1 MITASKWTLRVALLV
16 GGSALC
22 AAAGTA
28 SAQPAPADQAQ
39 AAPLAGAGGLEEVIV
54 TARKRQE
61 NVQNVPVA
69 ITAISGAEMQRK
81 DLTSLESIAASTP
94 QLVVVRGSSGSGADL
109 SLRGI
114 GSNFTSIGIEQ
125 SVAVNIDGVYYGQ
138 GRIINEGFFD
148 MRQVEILKGPQALFF
163 GKNATAGVIS
173 FTSND
178 PGDQFEAMGRLG
190 YETTAQQVIGEG
202 YVSGP
207 INDKVGLRLA
217 LRGTDMSGGY
227 VQNEAPARTYT
238 TLDVAHG
245 FAATN
250 HADPAPERDEP
261 QEGDLVGRLT
271 GRFTP
276 TDALTVTLKAAFDR
290 YRVLNATWNN
300 ILFYCPQGSAQVN
313 PGQSCN
319 RNWVQ
324 QNNNVPADVAATNPI
339 LGKHGG
345 QLYQDNDSYAFTS
358 NVAYNL
364 DNVSLSWVS
373 GYQHFENYFLGDYDD
388 TGTPSGVW
396 GAERSA
402 YHAFS
407 TEARAQT
414 TFDGPLNAMVGFY
427 YQNTQLDF
435 NQDVLFPGGLS
446 NSLAPLANRYVTLE
460 KLSQTDGDTYAGFA
474 QAIWKFL
481 PDFELTAGLRYTHET
496 KDSFFVQPYVVGPYS
511 TAAGGPFVQGKY
523 LLANQGFNNLVPEA
537 TVSWKPEENLTVYAA
552 YKEGFKS
559 GGFSGSA
566 LYSAGTTVSDLA
578 FGPERVRGYE
588 VGAKSTWLN
597 GRLRLDGNLFT
608 YRYTGLQVDFFDASK
623 IQYQTFNAGS
633 ATTQG
638 AEVNVEWAPK
648 EVEGL
653 ILHANANYDLST
665 YGSFNDAPCYDG
677 QTPAQGCNVTR
688 FTNPV
693 SNLLGARPCRVGVE
707 VCNAQ
712 NLSGSPTALA
722 PRWTMSLQADYDFP
736 IQNNLVVGLS
746 GSVKY
751 SGAYKLSAINIPV
764 DTQPGYATFDARISL
779 GSDDDRWQV
788 ALIGKNLTN
797 TYVLY
802 GAYDASG
809 SGGGTG
815 TAGGFHGDQI
825 GFPGNPRTFEL
836 QATYKY

>member
-1 MITASKWTLRVALLV
+1 MIAASRSASRLALLLL
-16 GGSALC
+16 GSAAFVVPHGARAQS
-22 AAAGTA
+22 AAAPA
-28 SAQPAPADQAQ
+28 APAAD
-39 AAPLAGAGGLEEVIV
+39 AGGGLEEVIV

-69 ITAISGAEMQRK
+69 ITAISGAQMERY
-81 DLTSLESIAASTP
+81 DLASLENIAAVTP

-148 MRQVEILKGPQALFF
+148 MKQVEILKGPQALFF

-173 FTSND
+173 FTSAD
-178 PGDQFEAMGRLG
+178 PGDEFEAMGRLG
-190 YETTAQQVIGEG
+190 YETTADQTIAEG
-202 YVSGP
+202 FVSGP
-207 INDKVGLRLA
+207 VNDKIGLRLA
-217 LRGTDMSGGY
+217 IRGSDMAGGY
-227 VQNEAPARTYT
+227 VENVAPSATYT
-238 TLDVAHG
+238 TLDVSHG
-245 FAATN
+245 FAPTN
-250 HADPAPERDEP
+250 HADPAPQRDEP
-261 QEGDLVGRLT
+261 QEGDIVGRLT
-271 GRFTP
+271 ARFTP
-276 TDALTVTLKAAFDR
+276 TDDLTVTLKGSADR

-300 ILFYCPQGSAQVN
+300 IMFYCPQGTAQVDRTMY
-313 PGQSCN
+313 CN

-324 QNNNVPADVAATNPI
+324 QNNNVPADVAATNSI
-339 LGKHGG
+339 LNKHGG
-345 QLYQDNDSYAFTS
+345 SLYQDYDSYAFTGNANYS
-358 NVAYNL
+358 L
-364 DNVSLSWVS
+364 DDVNFSWVT
-373 GYQHFENYFLGDYDD
+373 GYHHFENYFLGDYDD

-407 TEARAQT
+407 TEFRAQT
-414 TFDGPLNAMVGFY
+414 TFDGQLNGMGGFY
-427 YQNTQLDF
+427 YQSTQLDF
-435 NQDVLFPGGLS
+435 HQLVLFPGGLS
-446 NSLAPLANRYVTLE
+446 DLSLPNPANRYVTLE
-460 KLSQTDGDTYAGFA
+460 KLSQTDGETFAGFA
-474 QAIWKFL
+474 QAIWKFM

-496 KDSFFVQPYVVGPYS
+496 KNSFFVQPYVVGPYS
-511 TAAGGPFVQGKY
+511 TTGGGPFVAGQY
-523 LLANQGFNNLVPEA
+523 LRADQGFNNLVPEA
-537 TVSWKPEENLTVYAA
+537 TVTWKPESNLTVYAA

-566 LYSAGTTVSDLA
+566 LYSANTTVSDLA

-588 VGAKSTWLN
+588 IGAKTTWLN

-638 AEVNVEWAPK
+638 IEIEAEWAPK
-648 EVEGL
+648 EIEGL
-653 ILHANANYDLST
+653 ILHGTANYDLSQ

-677 QTPAQGCNVTR
+677 QTPGQGCNLVR
-688 FTNPV
+688 FTNPA
-693 SNLLGARPCRVGVE
+693 SNLLGVRPCTVGAE

-712 NLSGSPTALA
+712 NLSGAPTALA
-722 PRWTMSLQADYDFP
+722 PRWTMSLQADYDIPF
-736 IQNNLVVGLS
+736 QNGLVAGFSGAVHYS
-746 GSVKY
+746 GS
-751 SGAYKLSAINIPV
+751 YKLNAIDIPV
-764 DTQPGYATFDARISL
+764 DTQPGYATFDATVRV
-779 GSDDDRWQV
+779 GAEDDRWQV

-802 GAYDASG
+802 GAYDAPS

-815 TAGGFHGDQI
+815 TVAGKPGDQV
-825 GFPGNPRTFEL
+825 GFPGNPRTIEMQVTL
-836 QATYKY
+836 RY

>member
-1 MITASKWTLRVALLV
+1 MALADSPL
-16 GGSALC
+16 AF
-22 AAAGTA
+22 
-28 SAQPAPADQAQ
+28 AQSAPADQAQ
-39 AAPLAGAGGLEEVIV
+39 PTAAAGGLEEVIV

-69 ITAISGAEMQRK
+69 ITAISGTEMERK
-81 DLTSLESIAASTP
+81 DIASLESIAAVTP

-227 VQNEAPARTYT
+227 VQNDAPARTYT

-245 FAATN
+245 FAATVHN
-250 HADPAPERDEP
+250 DPAPQRDEP

-276 TDALTVTLKAAFDR
+276 TDALTITLKGAFDR
-290 YRVLNATWNN
+290 YRVTNATWNN
-300 ILFYCPQGSAQVN
+300 IMFYCPQGTAQVN
-313 PGQSCN
+313 PGQTCK

-345 QLYQDNDSYAFTS
+345 ELYQDYDSYAFTG

-364 DNVSLSWVS
+364 DDVSFSWVT
-373 GYQHFENYFLGDYDD
+373 GYQNFENYFLGDYDD

-414 TFDGPLNAMVGFY
+414 TFDGQLNAMAGFY
-427 YQNTQLDF
+427 YQTTELDF
-435 NQDVLFPGGLS
+435 HQLVLFPGGLS

-460 KLSQTDGDTYAGFA
+460 KLSQTDGETYAGFA

-496 KDSFFVQPYVVGPYS
+496 KDSFFIQPYVVGPYS
-511 TAAGGPFVQGKY
+511 TTGGGPFVQGQY

-537 TVSWKPEENLTVYAA
+537 TVSWKPDTNLTLYAA

-566 LYSAGTTVSDLA
+566 LYSANTTVSDLA

-597 GRLRLDGNLFT
+597 GRLRIDGDLFT
-608 YRYTGLQVDFFDASK
+608 FRYTGLQVDFFDASK

-638 AEVNVEWAPK
+638 AELNVEWAPK

-653 ILHANANYDLST
+653 ILHATAAYDLST
-665 YGSFNDAPCYDG
+665 YGSFDDAPCYDG

-693 SNLLGARPCRVGVE
+693 SNILGARPCRVGAE

-722 PRWTMSLQADYDFP
+722 PRWSMSLQADYDFP
-736 IQNNLVVGLS
+736 IQNNLIVGLS
-746 GSVKY
+746 AAVKY
-751 SGAYKLSAINIPV
+751 SGAYKLSAIDIPV
-764 DTQPGYATFDARISL
+764 DTQPGYATLDATISL
-779 GSDDDRWQV
+779 GSDDDHWRV
-788 ALIGKNLTN
+788 SLIGKNLTN

-815 TAGGFHGDQI
+815 TVAGFHGDQI